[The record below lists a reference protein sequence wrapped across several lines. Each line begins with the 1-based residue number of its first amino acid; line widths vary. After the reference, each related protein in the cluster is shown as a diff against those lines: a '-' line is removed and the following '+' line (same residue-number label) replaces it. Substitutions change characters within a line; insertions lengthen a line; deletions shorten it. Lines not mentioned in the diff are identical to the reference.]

1 MSSTILKATRC
12 PNCKGQ
18 KTFQKI
24 GGMGT
29 RDCSQCK
36 GIGYLTAEVKEKKE
50 EAKREENKDAAPAER
65 IKRAYNR
72 KPVSIID
79 DVAAD
84 A

>member
-1 MSSTILKATRC
+1 MSETILKATRC

-36 GIGYLTAEVKEKKE
+36 GIGYLTAEVKPEI
-50 EAKREENKDAAPAER
+50 ATIAE
-65 IKRAYNR
+65 IAEPQKPKRAYKR
-72 KPVSIID
+72 KEVATD